1 MTPSAYAPCI
11 FLEKNMIKRLG
22 IGLVLST
29 LFLMSGC
36 CPRSGAQ
43 ENIDWLYGTW
53 EKTSDE
59 DGLPSDKITFK
70 DNGAWISYGRN
81 GQETTL
87 PYHLDS
93 GNIYLTILPETQ
105 EKGPVAMV
113 FKPNHDG
120 TTLIFTSPRTGNNA
134 TYERIDRNSRER

>member
-1 MTPSAYAPCI
+1 MR
-11 FLEKNMIKRLG
+11 KRLG
-22 IGLVLST
+22 IGLVLPT

-43 ENIDWLYGTW
+43 QNIDWLYGTW

-70 DNGAWISYGRN
+70 DSGGWISYGPD

-93 GNIYLTILPETQ
+93 GHIYLTILPKTQ

-113 FKPNHDG
+113 FKPSLDG
-120 TTLIFTSPRTGNNA
+120 TTLMFTSPRTGNNA
-134 TYERIDRNSRER
+134 IYERVDRNRQGR